1 MPKVA
6 VSRARMTDG
15 TLPPVCIVCG
25 DAARHLLYP
34 EAKAPGFAFDGVTA
48 LLSYLWFWITILST
62 SREPSQS
69 AAGLPFC
76 DQHEH
81 YWRRR
86 GWIIVGGPVITIVTV
101 IIYAGRAK
109 AGVVPDSEMDWMFFI
124 VVGWILA
131 LLYVMLGSVRPTG
144 GDARS
149 LVLSGAHRDF
159 VAAVEREQ
167 SGY

>member
-1 MPKVA
+1 MPKVT
-6 VSRARMTDG
+6 VSRARMMDG

-25 DAARHLLYP
+25 DAGRHLLYP
-34 EAKAPGFAFDGVTA
+34 RTKAPGFAFDAVTA
-48 LLSYLWFWITILST
+48 LLSYLWFWITILAE
-62 SREPSQS
+62 SRESSQPAS
-69 AAGLPFC
+69 GLPFC

-86 GWIIVGGPVITIVTV
+86 GWIIVGGPVITIATV
-101 IIYAGRAK
+101 ILYASRVK
-109 AGVVPDSEMDWMFFI
+109 AGVVPYTETDWTFFVI
-124 VVGWILA
+124 VGWILA
-131 LLYVMLGSVRPTG
+131 LLYLMLGSVRPTG
-144 GDARS
+144 GDART